1 MVKTLGTQEKCSDKL
16 PFAMLFAVEPAFTS
30 ISKEVLEEEIHYNP
44 VFQVNDESRLHLIVG
59 GQTSTCQRQSTG
71 TGILGAGDSDPDTMQ
86 DESY

>member
-59 GQTSTCQRQSTG
+59 GQTSTCQKSSTSTG
-71 TGILGAGDSDPDTMQ
+71 LWGDSDPDTMQ

>member
-30 ISKEVLEEEIHYNP
+30 IPKEVLQEKISYNP

-59 GQTSTCQRQSTG
+59 GQTSTCQRESTE
-71 TGILGAGDSDPDTMQ
+71 TGILGWDSDSDTMQ